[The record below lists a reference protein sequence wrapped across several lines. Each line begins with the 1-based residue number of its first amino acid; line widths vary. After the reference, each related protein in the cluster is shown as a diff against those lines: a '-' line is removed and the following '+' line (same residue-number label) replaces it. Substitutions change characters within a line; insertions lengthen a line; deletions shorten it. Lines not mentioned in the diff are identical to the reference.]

1 MDTSPTLSSSE
12 VHCDLSVKAAWEQ
25 FGDLCKQLP
34 FRPCFYFLN
43 SIHDSLDAY
52 FKHLFD

>member
-43 SIHDSLDAY
+43 SIHESLDAY